1 MSRPAEDRAIVDAGL
16 KALAYRSLSFW
27 PLGST
32 EGFG

>member
-1 MSRPAEDRAIVDAGL
+1 MSWATEERAIVDAGL